1 MSDSRY
7 SYDENAEVWPY
18 FVLTLLSVVLI
29 PATLIAY
36 SRFTSKKETTD
47 AYKSTFKPDND
58 ADIQKYRTK
67 LKRSSLFTK
76 LNVFVFFGWVAF
88 AGLIYLITI
97 QEPSADGA
105 KIFDPYELLGLSY
118 SASDKDIKSS
128 YRKLSLKYHPDKV
141 HELGNFTREEVE
153 ARFVEITKAYKAL
166 TDEEIRENYIKYGHP
181 DGPQETTHGI
191 ALPKWMIEG
200 TGSPVIVSLYAI
212 FFGVVLPWFVGK
224 WWGSI
229 QEYTKNGIHRDTA
242 GLFFEEIIKD
252 QPVFITHEKIVEFV
266 SRAAEYKSL
275 LPRLTPDDILEL
287 LNAHLERKTVKNEL
301 DKITVVARVPA
312 ILDGFLDI
320 ASAFKVPSLLTKIIE
335 VRRAVIQAVP
345 IKSLSSGELYQL
357 PGATDAVFAATV
369 TRVSE
374 LIKLP
379 TAEAKKVLGT
389 KDTAQTE
396 NAVNAAKNLPKITVL
411 SSKFKVPGEEVVPP
425 QSQVHLIVKFSIS
438 SPANTIPKFTEEYLE
453 EEETDALLRNP
464 LSNSNKGPKL
474 PYTIAPYFPVP
485 EHTSWEAIVS
495 APGDKLVDGP
505 AALTNGIITNITKES
520 KLVTQDDIKVNT
532 FKLQLS
538 MMSPQFLGSF
548 NFDVQLLN
556 KTYFGLDLSLKVPMV
571 VANPPEST
579 EPEEDV
585 YDIPDAEEDSLAG
598 TMAQMKGEKVSKK
611 KENED
616 EEEEEEEDLSD
627 IDTDTDAEFESDED
641 DADFDEE
648 EKKKK

>member
-18 FVLTLLSVVLI
+18 FVLTLLSVILI

-36 SRFTSKKETTD
+36 SRFTAKETTTD
-47 AYKSTFKPDND
+47 SYHSTFKTDND
-58 ADIQKYRTK
+58 ALIQKYRTK
-67 LKRSSLFTK
+67 LKRNNLFTK
-76 LNVFVFFGWVAF
+76 LNVFVFFGWVVF
-88 AGLIYLITI
+88 AGLVYLITI
-97 QEPSADGA
+97 QEPNADGT
-105 KIFDPYELLGLSY
+105 KVFDPYELLELSY
-118 SASDKDIKSS
+118 SATEKEIKST

-166 TDEEIRENYIKYGHP
+166 TDDEVRENYIKYGHP

-191 ALPKWMIEG
+191 ALPKWMVEG
-200 TGSPVIVSLYAI
+200 TGSPVVVSLYAV

-242 GLFFEEIIKD
+242 GLFFEEILKD
-252 QPVFITHEKIVEFV
+252 QPVFISHEKILEFV
-266 SRAAEYKSL
+266 SRAAEFKTL
-275 LPRLTPDDILEL
+275 LPKLTSDDILDL
-287 LNAHLERKTVKNEL
+287 LNAHLERKPVKNEL
-301 DKITVVARVPA
+301 DKITVIARVPV

-320 ASAFKVPSLLTKIIE
+320 ANVFKVPSFLTKIIE

-345 IKSLSSGELYQL
+345 INSLSSGELYQL
-357 PGATDAVFAATV
+357 PGASDTTLTAAV
-369 TRVSE
+369 TRIGDLV
-374 LIKLP
+374 KLSVP
-379 TAEAKKVLGT
+379 EAQKVLGT
-389 KDTAQTE
+389 KNAAQTE
-396 NAVNAAKNLPKITVL
+396 DALNAAKNLPKITIL

-425 QSQVHLIVKFSIS
+425 QSQAHLIIKFSIS
-438 SPANTIPKFTEEYLE
+438 SPINTIPKFTEESLE
-453 EEETDALLRNP
+453 EEETEVLLRNP
-464 LSNSNKGPKL
+464 LFNSNKGPKL
-474 PYTIAPYFPVP
+474 PYTTAPYFPVP
-485 EHTSWEAIVS
+485 ENTAWEVIVS

-505 AALTNGIITNITKES
+505 VTLTNGTVTKITKQS
-520 KLVTQDDIKVNT
+520 KLITQDDIEVNT

-538 MMSPQFLGSF
+538 MMSPQFIGSF

-571 VANPPEST
+571 VENPPEPA
-579 EPEEDV
+579 EAEEDV

-598 TMAQMKGEKVSKK
+598 TMAQMKGEKVTKK
-611 KENED
+611 KENGDD

-627 IDTDTDAEFESDED
+627 IDTDTDAEFESDD
-641 DADFDEE
+641 DEDFDTE

>member
-1 MSDSRY
+1 M
-7 SYDENAEVWPY
+7 
-18 FVLTLLSVVLI
+18 
-29 PATLIAY
+29 
-36 SRFTSKKETTD
+36 
-47 AYKSTFKPDND
+47 
-58 ADIQKYRTK
+58 
-67 LKRSSLFTK
+67 
-76 LNVFVFFGWVAF
+76 FVFFGWVAF

-229 QEYTKNGIHRDTA
+229 QEYTKKRHSQRYSWLVFRRDHQGSA
-242 GLFFEEIIKD
+242 C
-252 QPVFITHEKIVEFV
+252 FITHEKIVEFV

-301 DKITVVARVPA
+301 DKITVVARIPA

-438 SPANTIPKFTEEYLE
+438 SPANTIPKFTEESLE

-571 VANPPEST
+571 IANPPEST